1 MEMQIKI
8 ETTET
13 AAGPMHD
20 LVLVQGGNTIR
31 LGLVVDDAQQ
41 ALREL
46 SVWLEDNTMD
56 VAELVNGEVHAEGV
70 VPLIGKVRVRQQGGT
85 YFAKVRLAKSATYK
99 ASCTAGADQAAQAL
113 AAKVQAAR
121 CATRV
126 TLSVGTP
133 GADTGPEFKGETHY
147 LLTVWEGG
155 AA

>member
-1 MEMQIKI
+1 MQIKI

-13 AAGPMHD
+13 DAGTMHD
-20 LVLVQGGNTIR
+20 LVLVQGNNTIR

-46 SVWLEDNTMD
+46 AVWLEDNTMD

-70 VPLIGKVRVRQQGGT
+70 VPLIGKVRVRQYGGT
-85 YFAKVRLAKSATYK
+85 YIATVRVGDSATYK

-126 TLSVGTP
+126 TLSVRTP
-133 GADTGPEFKGETHY
+133 GAETGPAFAGEDHY